1 MSNPD
6 EDIENEQEI
15 NVDDV
20 ESNASYESNVSEI
33 DLDGNGSCYDESE
46 TAIKYVLFFMF
57 LRKLF
62 FYCVQK

>member
-6 EDIENEQEI
+6 EDIENDQEI

-20 ESNASYESNVSEI
+20 ESNASYDSNESEI

-46 TAIKYVLFFMF
+46 TAIK
-57 LRKLF
+57 
-62 FYCVQK
+62 